1 MRSQKNVSHIKV
13 LFPAMKSL
21 KFGSVDSSSGSASGM
36 SEGCFRVG
44 LDFIRLG
51 NSLGK
56 ANVYYSMY
64 LMLLSVYE
72 ILLLSKHIVN

>member
-1 MRSQKNVSHIKV
+1 
-13 LFPAMKSL
+13 MKSL
-21 KFGSVDSSSGSASGM
+21 KFGSVDSSSGFSLGHVRRLLR
-36 SEGCFRVG
+36 EWVYT
-44 LDFIRLG
+44 DFIRLG

-64 LMLLSVYE
+64 LMLLNVYE